1 VNLRKPILVH
11 LSKQVGAPTTHSAA
25 QAEYDAGGAGLVLG
39 WDNSPS
45 IIIVCN
51 GYASAY
57 SLIVTSRSSEGPT
70 SKIRMG
76 HRLKWLQTAAN
87 IFDLV
92 YKGEGGITVS
102 LARAERSPR
111 YDERKRPPTEAA

>member
-51 GYASAY
+51 GYANAY
-57 SLIVTSRSSEGPT
+57 SLIVTSRSSEGAHFQNQNGP
-70 SKIRMG
+70 SFEM
-76 HRLKWLQTAAN
+76 AAN
-87 IFDLV
+87 RREYF
-92 YKGEGGITVS
+92 
-102 LARAERSPR
+102 
-111 YDERKRPPTEAA
+111 